1 MSNSRRFQ
9 RGLLVLALCPFALA
23 ISPPRFLSERFRGRP
38 VEVREVEGIQ
48 DRVHDGK
55 LYLHLK
61 DFISLVLKNNTE
73 INLARLD
80 VLTAADAILNA
91 KAPFDPNLKT
101 SFSSLRANSPQ
112 FSQIGGAER
121 LDQLIQHSEL
131 RYQQTDRK

>member
-23 ISPPRFLSERFRGRP
+23 ISPPKFLNERFRGRP

-61 DFISLVLKNNTE
+61 DFIALVLKNNTE

-91 KAPFDPNLKT
+91 KAPFIPN
-101 SFSSLRANSPQ
+101 FRRRFAA
-112 FSQIGGAER
+112 FEC
-121 LDQLIQHSEL
+121 
-131 RYQQTDRK
+131 

>member
-1 MSNSRRFQ
+1 MSNSHRCLILFAFCP
-9 RGLLVLALCPFALA
+9 LAFA
-23 ISPPRFLSERFRGRP
+23 ISPPKFLSDRFRGRP
-38 VEVREVEGIQ
+38 VEVREGEGIQ

-61 DFISLVLKNNTE
+61 DFIALVLKNNTE

-80 VLTAADAILNA
+80 VLAAADAILNA

-101 SFSSLRANSPQ
+101 SFSSLRTNSPQ

-121 LDQLIQHSEL
+121 L
-131 RYQQTDRK
+131 